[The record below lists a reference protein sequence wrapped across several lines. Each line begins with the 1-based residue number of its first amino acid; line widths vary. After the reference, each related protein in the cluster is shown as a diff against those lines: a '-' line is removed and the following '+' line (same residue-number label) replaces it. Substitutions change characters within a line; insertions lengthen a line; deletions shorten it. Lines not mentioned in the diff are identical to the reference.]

1 MEGFYVKDTGTLA
14 NINLFAILRNLE
26 DLCQLDAEAK
36 EIILGKDISIQFI
49 VRDGPK
55 AFLKINDGECKLL
68 KGKGTSNIILY
79 FKSPEHFNQMIDEGK
94 SPILLKGFTKI
105 PFLKNE
111 FTRLTDRL
119 TYYLKPTDQ
128 LLEDEA
134 YRRINTILT
143 FYTVFFSIAEIGNHD
158 KIGKLN
164 AKRIANGVVLAGIEE
179 GPTVS
184 LRSNNGYLDAYKG
197 QIDAP
202 RAKMIFKNLEA
213 ANLLLTGKQDSY
225 SSIASGNLRM
235 NGYLPMLD
243 HLNHILYQVAF
254 YLK

>member
-1 MEGFYVKDTGTLA
+1 MLKPNRSSKTKIF
-14 NINLFAILRNLE
+14 
-26 DLCQLDAEAK
+26 
-36 EIILGKDISIQFI
+36 QFI

-55 AFLKINDGECKLL
+55 AILKINEGECKLVR
-68 KGKGTSNIILY
+68 GKGTSNIILF
-79 FKSPEHFNQMIDEGK
+79 FKSPEHFNQMIDGVK
-94 SPILLKGFTKI
+94 NPILLKGFTKV

-128 LLEDEA
+128 LLEDET

-164 AKRIANGVVLAGIEE
+164 AKRIADGVVLTGIED

-184 LRSNNGYLDAYKG
+184 LKSQNGFLEAHKG
-197 QIDAP
+197 QLGVP
-202 RAKMIFKNLEA
+202 RAMMIFKNLEA